1 MSAEIIGHLHSI
13 NASNGGVPKLPRTSG
28 HIRTSGL
35 EGDAQRDLRYHGGAD
50 RAVSLYSFDLIQA
63 LQAEGHAI
71 TPGSAG
77 ENLTLAG
84 VDWRAMTPGARL
96 EIGDVV
102 IELTQPASPCTNIA
116 GSFHNG
122 SIVRISER
130 KNPGWSRFYARVLK
144 EGLVSV
150 GDTVR
155 FVTQC

>member
-1 MSAEIIGHLHSI
+1 MGSEIVGYLHSI
-13 NASNGGVPKLPRTSG
+13 NASNGGVPKRARSSV

-35 EGDAQRDLRYHGGAD
+35 EGDAQRDLRHHGGVD

-63 LQAEGHAI
+63 LQAEGHPIA
-71 TPGSAG
+71 PGSAG

-84 VDWRAMTPGARL
+84 VDWSAMSPGARI

-102 IELTQPASPCTNIA
+102 LEVTQPASPCLNVA
-116 GSFHNG
+116 GSFRDG
-122 SIVRISER
+122 SIVRISDR

-144 EGLVSV
+144 EGLVST

-155 FVTQC
+155 LVTQC